1 MRSASSTN
9 HVRTKGKIWKKMSL
23 KQVLTVI
30 SVFGPAVLVSVE
42 LFDPASIVAATAA
55 GAAVG
60 LAVLWA
66 AFYSGILLIGI
77 QEISARL
84 GVVTGKTLAEN
95 IHQRFGPRYSRPLF
109 IVSMFLNLATLTAE
123 IIGLSLAFS
132 FLFKIAYPLAVS
144 ISILL
149 NIILV
154 YFTAYDKLEKILI
167 ILVTAIFLSYVYFL
181 FSLHANFGAIAYNSL
196 VPSLKP
202 NSFYWAEA
210 IIGASITPTYVIL
223 HSGLVYEKGWAHH
236 HEKGVEDL
244 IKEDECE
251 TKAEQIK
258 ERKCVRNERVDSFVS
273 ILMGTI
279 LTIIIIA
286 SAALL
291 IGGKSVTSFADI
303 AAPFSIK
310 FGIVG
315 VDVFAVAFAFAG
327 ILAVVTVGL
336 GTVYSALGFLGRESR
351 IKARRFRLV
360 FVLALVISAFF
371 AFIPNQIQVMVFS
384 QYLNGLLLPFIL
396 IPLVI
401 ITRNKELM
409 GKYKLGKAT
418 LALALATIVITTVL
432 FIASIAS
439 ML

>member
-1 MRSASSTN
+1 M
-9 HVRTKGKIWKKMSL
+9 KKMSL
-23 KQVLTVI
+23 KRVLTII

-60 LAVLWA
+60 FAVLWA
-66 AFYSGILLIGI
+66 AFYSGVLLIGV

-95 IHQRFGPRYSRPLF
+95 IRQRFGPRYSLPLF
-109 IVSMFLNLATLTAE
+109 TISMFLNLATLTAE
-123 IIGLSLAFS
+123 IMGLSLALS
-132 FLFKIAYPLAVS
+132 FLFKIAYPLAVA

-154 YFTAYDKLEKILI
+154 YLTSYDKLEKILI
-167 ILVTAIFLSYVYFL
+167 ILVTAIFLAYVYFL
-181 FSLHANFGAIAYNSL
+181 LSLHANFGTIVYNSL
-196 VPSLKP
+196 VPSMKA
-202 NSFYWAEA
+202 NSFYYAEA
-210 IIGASITPTYVIL
+210 IMGASITPTYVIL

-244 IKEDECE
+244 IKEG
-251 TKAEQIK
+251 KS
-258 ERKCVRNERVDSFVS
+258 VRNERVDSFVS
-273 ILMGTI
+273 ILVGTI
-279 LTIIIIA
+279 LTIVITA

-291 IGGKSVTSFADI
+291 IMGKSIISFGDI
-303 AAPFSIK
+303 AAPFSMK

-315 VDVFAVAFAFAG
+315 VGVFAVAFAFAG
-327 ILAVVTVGL
+327 ILAIVTVGL
-336 GTVYSALGFLGRESR
+336 GTVYSAFGFLGLESR
-351 IKARRFRLV
+351 FKDRRFRFV
-360 FVLALVISAFF
+360 FVLALVISALF
-371 AFIPNQIQVMVFS
+371 AFMPHQIQVMVFT

-396 IPLVI
+396 VPLVI
-401 ITRNKELM
+401 ITRNKDLM
-409 GKYKLGKAT
+409 GKYRLGKVT

>member
-1 MRSASSTN
+1 MN
-9 HVRTKGKIWKKMSL
+9 L
-23 KQVLTVI
+23 KQVLTII

-60 LAVLWA
+60 FGVLWA
-66 AFYSGILLIGI
+66 AFYSGVLLIGI

-95 IHQRFGPRYSRPLF
+95 IHQRFGPRYSLPLF
-109 IVSMFLNLATLTAE
+109 TVSLFLNFATLTAE
-123 IIGLSLAFS
+123 VMGLSLAVS
-132 FLFKIAYPLAVS
+132 FLFKIAYPIAVS
-144 ISILL
+144 ISVL
-149 NIILV
+149 IIIFLV
-154 YFTAYDKLEKILI
+154 YLTSYDKLEKILI
-167 ILVTAIFLSYVYFL
+167 ILVTAIFLAYLYFL
-181 FSLHANFGAIAYNSL
+181 FSLHANFSILAYNSL
-196 VPSLKP
+196 VPSLKA
-202 NSFYWAEA
+202 NSFYFAEA

-223 HSGLVYEKGWAHH
+223 HSGLVFEKGWAHH

-244 IKEDECE
+244 IKEG
-251 TKAEQIK
+251 KSV
-258 ERKCVRNERVDSFVS
+258 RKERVDSFVS

-291 IGGKSVTSFADI
+291 LRGKSITSFADI
-303 AAPFSIK
+303 AAPFNIK
-310 FGIVG
+310 FGVAG
-315 VDVFAVAFAFAG
+315 LEVFAVAFAFAG

-336 GTVYSALGFLGRESR
+336 GTVYSAFGFLGLESR
-351 IKARRFRLV
+351 IKERRFRLI
-360 FVLALVISAFF
+360 FVLALVISAVA
-371 AFIPNQIQVMVFS
+371 AFIPNQIQVMIFT

-396 IPLVI
+396 IPLVV
-401 ITRNKELM
+401 ITRNKDLM

-418 LALALATIVITTVL
+418 LALALATIIITTIL
-432 FIASIAS
+432 FLASVAS

>member
-1 MRSASSTN
+1 M
-9 HVRTKGKIWKKMSL
+9 KKISP
-23 KQVLTVI
+23 KQVLTII
-30 SVFGPAVLVSVE
+30 SIFGPAVLVSVE

-60 LAVLWA
+60 FAVLWS
-66 AFYSGILLIGI
+66 AFYSGVLLIGV

-95 IHQRFGPRYSRPLF
+95 IHERFGRRFSLPLF
-109 IVSMFLNLATLTAE
+109 TISMFLNLATLTAE
-123 IIGLSLAFS
+123 IMGLSLALS
-132 FLFKIAYPLAVS
+132 YLFKIAYPLAIA

-154 YFTAYDKLEKILI
+154 YLTSYDKLEKILI
-167 ILVTAIFLSYVYFL
+167 ILVTAIFLSYLYFL
-181 FSLHANFGAIAYNSL
+181 FSLNANVGTILYNSL
-196 VPSLKP
+196 VPSLKT
-202 NSFYWAEA
+202 NSFYYAEA

-244 IKEDECE
+244 IKEG
-251 TKAEQIK
+251 KS
-258 ERKCVRNERVDSFVS
+258 VRNERVDSFVS

-279 LTIIIIA
+279 LTIIIMA

-291 IGGKSVTSFADI
+291 IGGKSVSSFADI

-310 FGIVG
+310 FGIAG
-315 VDVFAVAFAFAG
+315 VEVFAIAFAFAG

-336 GTVYSALGFLGRESR
+336 GTVYSAFGFLGLESR
-351 IKARRFRLV
+351 IKARRFRFV
-360 FVLALVISAFF
+360 FVLALVISAIF
-371 AFIPNQIQVMVFS
+371 ALIPNQIQVMVFT

-401 ITRNKELM
+401 ITRNKDLM

>member
-1 MRSASSTN
+1 M
-9 HVRTKGKIWKKMSL
+9 KKLNL

-109 IVSMFLNLATLTAE
+109 ILSMFLNLATLTAE
-123 IIGLSLAFS
+123 IMGLSLAFS
-132 FLFKIAYPLAVS
+132 FLFKIAYPIAVS

-181 FSLHANFGAIAYNSL
+181 FSLHANFGAIVYNSL
-196 VPSLKP
+196 VPSLKA
-202 NSFYWAEA
+202 NSFYYAEA

-244 IKEDECE
+244 IKED
-251 TKAEQIK
+251 KS
-258 ERKCVRNERVDSFVS
+258 VRDERVDSFVS

-291 IGGKSVTSFADI
+291 IRGKSVTSFADI

-315 VDVFAVAFAFAG
+315 VEVFAVAFAFAG

-336 GTVYSALGFLGRESR
+336 GTVYSAFGFLGLESR

-360 FVLALVISAFF
+360 FVLAIIISAIF
-371 AFIPNQIQVMVFS
+371 AFIPQQIQVMIFT

-401 ITRNKELM
+401 ITRNKDLM

-418 LALALATIVITTVL
+418 LTLAVATIVITTIL
-432 FIASIAS
+432 FIASVAS

>member
-1 MRSASSTN
+1 M
-9 HVRTKGKIWKKMSL
+9 KKISP
-23 KQVLTVI
+23 KQVLTII
-30 SVFGPAVLVSVE
+30 SIFGPAVLVSVE

-60 LAVLWA
+60 FAVLWA
-66 AFYSGILLIGI
+66 AFYSGVLLIGV

-95 IHQRFGPRYSRPLF
+95 IHERFGRRYSLPLF
-109 IVSMFLNLATLTAE
+109 TISMFLNLATLTAE
-123 IIGLSLAFS
+123 IMGLSLALS
-132 FLFKIAYPLAVS
+132 FLFKIAYPFAIA
-144 ISILL
+144 ISILV

-154 YFTAYDKLEKILI
+154 YLTSYDKLEKILI
-167 ILVTAIFLSYVYFL
+167 ILVTAIFLSYLYFL
-181 FSLHANFGAIAYNSL
+181 FSLHAPFGTIVYNSL
-196 VPSLKP
+196 VPSLKA
-202 NSFYWAEA
+202 NSFYYAEA

-244 IKEDECE
+244 INEGKS
-251 TKAEQIK
+251 
-258 ERKCVRNERVDSFVS
+258 VRNERVDSFAS

-279 LTIIIIA
+279 LTIIIMA

-291 IGGKSVTSFADI
+291 IGGKSVSSFMDI
-303 AAPFSIK
+303 AAPFSLK
-310 FGIVG
+310 FGLVG
-315 VDVFAVAFAFAG
+315 VEVFAVAFAFAG

-336 GTVYSALGFLGRESR
+336 GTVYSAFGFLGLESR
-351 IKARRFRLV
+351 IKARRFRFI
-360 FVLALVISAFF
+360 FVLALVISAIF
-371 AFIPNQIQVMVFS
+371 AFLPNQIQVMVFT

-401 ITRNKELM
+401 ITRNKDLM

-418 LALALATIVITTVL
+418 LTLALATIVITTVL

>member
-1 MRSASSTN
+1 M
-9 HVRTKGKIWKKMSL
+9 KKLNL

-109 IVSMFLNLATLTAE
+109 ILSMFLNLATLTAE
-123 IIGLSLAFS
+123 IMGLSLAFS
-132 FLFKIAYPLAVS
+132 FLFKIAYPIAVS

-181 FSLHANFGAIAYNSL
+181 FSLHANFGAIVYNSF
-196 VPSLKP
+196 VPSLKA
-202 NSFYWAEA
+202 NSFYYAEA

-244 IKEDECE
+244 IKED
-251 TKAEQIK
+251 KS
-258 ERKCVRNERVDSFVS
+258 VRDERVDSFVS

-291 IGGKSVTSFADI
+291 IRGKSVTSFADI

-315 VDVFAVAFAFAG
+315 VEVFAVAFAFAG

-336 GTVYSALGFLGRESR
+336 GTVYSAFGFLGLESR

-360 FVLALVISAFF
+360 FVLALIISAIF
-371 AFIPNQIQVMVFS
+371 AFIPQQIQVMIFT

-401 ITRNKELM
+401 ITRNKDLM

-432 FIASIAS
+432 FIASVAS

>member
-1 MRSASSTN
+1 M
-9 HVRTKGKIWKKMSL
+9 KKINL
-23 KQVLTVI
+23 KRVLTII

-60 LAVLWA
+60 FAVLWA
-66 AFYSGILLIGI
+66 AFYSGVLLIGI

-95 IHQRFGPRYSRPLF
+95 IHQRFGSRYSFPLF
-109 IVSMFLNLATLTAE
+109 TISMFLNLATLTAE
-123 IIGLSLAFS
+123 IMGLSLALS
-132 FLFKIAYPLAVS
+132 FLFKIAYPVAIA

-154 YFTAYDKLEKILI
+154 YLTSYDKLEKILI

-181 FSLHANFGAIAYNSL
+181 FSLHANFGTIIYNSL
-196 VPSLKP
+196 VPSLKA
-202 NSFYWAEA
+202 NSFYYAEA
-210 IIGASITPTYVIL
+210 IVGASITPTYVIL

-244 IKEDECE
+244 IKEN
-251 TKAEQIK
+251 KS
-258 ERKCVRNERVDSFVS
+258 VRDERVDSFVS

-279 LTIIIIA
+279 LTIIIMA

-291 IGGKSVTSFADI
+291 IGGKSVSSFADI

-315 VDVFAVAFAFAG
+315 VEVFAVAFAFAG

-336 GTVYSALGFLGRESR
+336 GTVYSAFGFLGLESR

-360 FVLALVISAFF
+360 FVIALVISAFF
-371 AFIPNQIQVMVFS
+371 ALIPNQIQVMVFT

-396 IPLVI
+396 VPLVI

-418 LALALATIVITTVL
+418 LTLAVATIVITTIL

-439 ML
+439 LL

>member
-1 MRSASSTN
+1 M
-9 HVRTKGKIWKKMSL
+9 KKKSRL
-23 KQVLTVI
+23 KQIITAI

-60 LAVLWA
+60 FAVLWA

-84 GVVTGKTLAEN
+84 GCVTGKTLAEI
-95 IHQRFGPRYSRPLF
+95 IHQRFGPRFSLPLF
-109 IVSMFLNLATLTAE
+109 TVSMFLNLATLTAE
-123 IIGLSLAFS
+123 IMGLSLAVS
-132 FLFKIAYPLAVS
+132 FLFKIPYPLA
-144 ISILL
+144 IALSILL

-154 YFTAYDKLEKILI
+154 YLTSYDKLEKILI
-167 ILVTAIFLSYVYFL
+167 ILVTAIFLSYLYFL
-181 FSLHANFGAIAYNSL
+181 FSLHANFGMLLYNSL

-202 NSFYWAEA
+202 NSFYYAEA

-244 IKEDECE
+244 IKQG
-251 TKAEQIK
+251 KN
-258 ERKCVRNERVDSFVS
+258 VRNERVDSFVS

-279 LTIIIIA
+279 LTIIIMA

-291 IGGKSVTSFADI
+291 IGGKSVTSFGDI

-310 FGIVG
+310 FGVVG

-336 GTVYSALGFLGRESR
+336 GTVYSAFGFLGLESR
-351 IKARRFRLV
+351 LKERRFRFA
-360 FVLALVISAFF
+360 FVLALVISAVF
-371 AFIPNQIQVMVFS
+371 ALIPNQIQVMVFT

-401 ITRNKELM
+401 ITRNRDLM
-409 GKYKLGKAT
+409 GKYRIGKVTLT
-418 LALALATIVITTVL
+418 LAVATIIITTVL

>member
-1 MRSASSTN
+1 M
-9 HVRTKGKIWKKMSL
+9 KKMNL

-60 LAVLWA
+60 FAVLWA
-66 AFYSGILLIGI
+66 AFYSGVLLIGI

-95 IHQRFGPRYSRPLF
+95 IHQRFGPRYSLPLF
-109 IVSMFLNLATLTAE
+109 TLSLFLILATLTAE
-123 IIGLSLAFS
+123 IMGLSLAVS
-132 FLFKIAYPLAVS
+132 FLFKIAYPLAIA

-154 YFTAYDKLEKILI
+154 YLTSYDKLEKILI
-167 ILVTAIFLSYVYFL
+167 ILVTAIFLSYLYFL
-181 FSLHANFGAIAYNSL
+181 SSLHANLGTIVYNSL
-196 VPSLKP
+196 VPSLKA
-202 NSFYWAEA
+202 NSFYYAEA
-210 IIGASITPTYVIL
+210 IVGASITPTYVIL

-244 IKEDECE
+244 IKEG
-251 TKAEQIK
+251 KSV
-258 ERKCVRNERVDSFVS
+258 RKERVDSFVS

-279 LTIIIIA
+279 LTIVIMA

-291 IGGKSVTSFADI
+291 IGGKSVASFADI

-310 FGIVG
+310 FGLAG
-315 VDVFAVAFAFAG
+315 VEVFAVAFAFAG

-336 GTVYSALGFLGRESR
+336 GTVYSAFGFLGLESQ
-351 IKARRFRLV
+351 IKERRFRFV
-360 FVLALVISAFF
+360 FVLALVISAIF
-371 AFIPNQIQVMVFS
+371 ALIPNQIEVMVFT

-396 IPLVI
+396 VPLVI
-401 ITRNKELM
+401 ITRNKDLM

-418 LALALATIVITTVL
+418 LALALATIVITTIL
-432 FIASIAS
+432 FLASIAS

>member
-1 MRSASSTN
+1 M
-9 HVRTKGKIWKKMSL
+9 KKLNL

-109 IVSMFLNLATLTAE
+109 ILSMFLNLATLTAE
-123 IIGLSLAFS
+123 IMGLSLAFS
-132 FLFKIAYPLAVS
+132 FLFKIAYPIAVS

-167 ILVTAIFLSYVYFL
+167 ILVTAISLSYVYFL
-181 FSLHANFGAIAYNSL
+181 FSLHANFGAIVYNSL
-196 VPSLKP
+196 VPSLKA
-202 NSFYWAEA
+202 NSFYYAEA

-244 IKEDECE
+244 IKED
-251 TKAEQIK
+251 KS
-258 ERKCVRNERVDSFVS
+258 VRDERVDSFVS

-291 IGGKSVTSFADI
+291 IRGKSVTSFADI

-315 VDVFAVAFAFAG
+315 VEVFAVAFAFAG

-336 GTVYSALGFLGRESR
+336 GTVYSAFGFLGLESR

-360 FVLALVISAFF
+360 FVLALIISAIF
-371 AFIPNQIQVMVFS
+371 AFIPQQIQVMIFT

-401 ITRNKELM
+401 ITRNKDLM

-432 FIASIAS
+432 FIASVAS

>member
-1 MRSASSTN
+1 M
-9 HVRTKGKIWKKMSL
+9 KKITL
-23 KQVLTVI
+23 KQILTVI

-60 LAVLWA
+60 FAVLWA
-66 AFYSGILLIGI
+66 AFYSGVLLIGI

-84 GVVTGKTLAEN
+84 GVVTGKTLAEI
-95 IHQRFGPRYSRPLF
+95 IHQKFGSSYSLPLF
-109 IVSMFLNLATLTAE
+109 TISMFLNLATLTAE
-123 IIGLSLAFS
+123 IIGLSLALS
-132 FLFKIAYPLAVS
+132 FLFKIAYPLAVA

-149 NIILV
+149 NIVLV
-154 YFTAYDKLEKILI
+154 FLTSYDTLEKILM
-167 ILVTAIFLSYVYFL
+167 ILVTAIFLAYLYFL
-181 FSLHANFGAIAYNSL
+181 FSLHANFGAILYNSL
-196 VPSLKP
+196 VPSLKA
-202 NSFYWAEA
+202 NSFYYAEA

-244 IKEDECE
+244 LKDDACE
-251 TKAEQIK
+251 TKEELIK
-258 ERKCVRNERVDSFVS
+258 ERKCVRKERVDSFVS

-279 LTIIIIA
+279 LTIVIIA

-291 IGGKSVTSFADI
+291 IGGKSVSSFAGI

-310 FGIVG
+310 FGVVG
-315 VDVFAVAFAFAG
+315 VEIFAIAFAFAG

-336 GTVYSALGFLGRESR
+336 GTVYSAFGFLGLESR

-371 AFIPNQIQVMVFS
+371 AFIPNQIQVMIFS

-401 ITRNKELM
+401 ITRNKGLM
-409 GKYKLGKAT
+409 GKYRLGKAT
-418 LALALATIVITTVL
+418 LALAVGTIAVTTVL
-432 FIASIAS
+432 FIASIVS

>member
-1 MRSASSTN
+1 M
-9 HVRTKGKIWKKMSL
+9 KKINL
-23 KQVLTVI
+23 KRVLTII

-60 LAVLWA
+60 FAVLWA
-66 AFYSGILLIGI
+66 AFYSGVLLIGI

-95 IHQRFGPRYSRPLF
+95 IHQRFGSRYSFPLF
-109 IVSMFLNLATLTAE
+109 TISMFLNLATLTAE
-123 IIGLSLAFS
+123 IMGLSLALS
-132 FLFKIAYPLAVS
+132 FLFKIAYPVAIA

-154 YFTAYDKLEKILI
+154 YLTSYDKLEKILI

-181 FSLHANFGAIAYNSL
+181 FSLHANFGTIIYNSL
-196 VPSLKP
+196 VPSLKA
-202 NSFYWAEA
+202 NYFYYAEA
-210 IIGASITPTYVIL
+210 IVGASITPTYVIL

-244 IKEDECE
+244 IRED
-251 TKAEQIK
+251 KS
-258 ERKCVRNERVDSFVS
+258 VRDERVDSFVS

-279 LTIIIIA
+279 LTIIIMA

-291 IGGKSVTSFADI
+291 IGGKSVSSFADI

-315 VDVFAVAFAFAG
+315 VEVFAVAFAFAG

-336 GTVYSALGFLGRESR
+336 GTVYSAFGFLGLESR

-360 FVLALVISAFF
+360 FVLALIISAIF
-371 AFIPNQIQVMVFS
+371 AFIPQQIQVMIFT

-401 ITRNKELM
+401 ITRNKDLM

-418 LALALATIVITTVL
+418 LTLAVATIVITTIL
-432 FIASIAS
+432 FIASVAS

>member
-1 MRSASSTN
+1 MN
-9 HVRTKGKIWKKMSL
+9 L
-23 KQVLTVI
+23 KRVLTII

-60 LAVLWA
+60 FAVLWA

-95 IHQRFGPRYSRPLF
+95 IHQKFGPRYSLPLF
-109 IVSMFLNLATLTAE
+109 TISMFLNLATLTAE
-123 IIGLSLAFS
+123 IMGLSLALS
-132 FLFKIAYPLAVS
+132 FLFKIAYPLAVF

-181 FSLHANFGAIAYNSL
+181 FSLHANFGAIVYNS
-196 VPSLKP
+196 VIPSLKA
-202 NSFYWAEA
+202 NSFYYAEA

-244 IKEDECE
+244 IKED
-251 TKAEQIK
+251 KS
-258 ERKCVRNERVDSFVS
+258 VRDERVDSFAS
-273 ILMGTI
+273 ILVGTI
-279 LTIIIIA
+279 LTIIITA

-291 IGGKSVTSFADI
+291 IRGKSVTSFADI
-303 AAPFSIK
+303 AAPFNMK

-336 GTVYSALGFLGRESR
+336 GTVYSAFGFLGLESR

-360 FVLALVISAFF
+360 FVLALVISAIF
-371 AFIPNQIQVMVFS
+371 AFIPNQIQVMVFT
-384 QYLNGLLLPFIL
+384 QYINGLLLPFIL

-401 ITRNKELM
+401 ITRNKDLM
-409 GKYKLGKAT
+409 GKYKLGKVT

-432 FIASIAS
+432 FIASVAS

>member
-1 MRSASSTN
+1 M
-9 HVRTKGKIWKKMSL
+9 
-23 KQVLTVI
+23 I
-30 SVFGPAVLVSVE
+30 SIFGPAVLVSVE

-60 LAVLWA
+60 FAVLWA

-95 IHQRFGPRYSRPLF
+95 IHQRFGPRYSFPLF
-109 IVSMFLNLATLTAE
+109 GISLFLNLATLTAE
-123 IIGLSLAFS
+123 IMGLSLAVS
-132 FLFKIAYPLAVS
+132 FLFKIAYPLAIS

-167 ILVTAIFLSYVYFL
+167 ILVTAIFLSYLYFL
-181 FSLHANFGAIAYNSL
+181 FTLHANFGTIVYNSL
-196 VPSLKP
+196 VPSLNP

-223 HSGLVYEKGWAHH
+223 HSGLVYEKGWGHH

-244 IKEDECE
+244 IKED
-251 TKAEQIK
+251 
-258 ERKCVRNERVDSFVS
+258 KCVKNERVDSFVS
-273 ILMGTI
+273 ILVGTI
-279 LTIIIIA
+279 LTIIIMA

-291 IGGKSVTSFADI
+291 IRGKSVTSFADI
-303 AAPFSIK
+303 AAPFNIK
-310 FGIVG
+310 FGMVG

-336 GTVYSALGFLGRESR
+336 GTVYSAFGFLGIKSR
-351 IKARRFRLV
+351 FKERRFRFV
-360 FVLALVISAFF
+360 FVLALVISAVF
-371 AFIPNQIQVMVFS
+371 ALIPHQIQVMVFT
-384 QYLNGLLLPFIL
+384 QYLNGALLPFIL

-401 ITRNKELM
+401 ITRNKDLM
-409 GKYKLGKAT
+409 GKYRLGKAT
-418 LALALATIVITTVL
+418 LALAVATILITTIL

>member
-1 MRSASSTN
+1 M
-9 HVRTKGKIWKKMSL
+9 KKLNL
-23 KQVLTVI
+23 KQVLTII

-66 AFYSGILLIGI
+66 AFYSGVLLIGI

-95 IHQRFGPRYSRPLF
+95 IHQRFGPRYSLPLF
-109 IVSMFLNLATLTAE
+109 TISMFLNLATLTAE
-123 IIGLSLAFS
+123 IMGLSLALS
-132 FLFKIAYPLAVS
+132 FLFKIAYPLAIA

-154 YFTAYDKLEKILI
+154 YLTSYDKLEKILI

-181 FSLHANFGAIAYNSL
+181 FSLHANFGTIIYNSL
-196 VPSLKP
+196 VPSLKA
-202 NSFYWAEA
+202 NSFYYAEA
-210 IIGASITPTYVIL
+210 IVGASITPTYVIL

-244 IKEDECE
+244 IKEN
-251 TKAEQIK
+251 KS
-258 ERKCVRNERVDSFVS
+258 VRDERVDSFVS

-279 LTIIIIA
+279 LTIIIMA

-291 IGGKSVTSFADI
+291 IGGKSVSSFADI

-315 VDVFAVAFAFAG
+315 VEVFAVAFAFAG

-336 GTVYSALGFLGRESR
+336 GTVYSAFGFLGLESR
-351 IKARRFRLV
+351 IKARRFRFV

-371 AFIPNQIQVMVFS
+371 ALIPNQIQVMIFT

-396 IPLVI
+396 VPLVI
-401 ITRNKELM
+401 ITRNKDLM
-409 GKYKLGKAT
+409 GKYRLGKAT
-418 LALALATIVITTVL
+418 LTLAVATIVITTIL
-432 FIASIAS
+432 FIASVAS

>member
-1 MRSASSTN
+1 M
-9 HVRTKGKIWKKMSL
+9 KKLNL

-109 IVSMFLNLATLTAE
+109 ILSMFLNLATLTAE
-123 IIGLSLAFS
+123 IMGLSLAFS
-132 FLFKIAYPLAVS
+132 FLFKIAYPIAVS

-181 FSLHANFGAIAYNSL
+181 FSLHANFGAIVYNSL

-244 IKEDECE
+244 IKED
-251 TKAEQIK
+251 KS
-258 ERKCVRNERVDSFVS
+258 VRDERVDSFVS

-291 IGGKSVTSFADI
+291 IRGKSVTSFADI

-315 VDVFAVAFAFAG
+315 VEVFAVAFAFAG

-336 GTVYSALGFLGRESR
+336 GTVYSAFGFLGLESR

-360 FVLALVISAFF
+360 FVLALIISAIF
-371 AFIPNQIQVMVFS
+371 AFIPQQIQVMIFT

-401 ITRNKELM
+401 ITRNKDLM

-418 LALALATIVITTVL
+418 LTLAVATIVITTIL
-432 FIASIAS
+432 FIASVAS

>member
-1 MRSASSTN
+1 M
-9 HVRTKGKIWKKMSL
+9 KKKKMSL
-23 KQVLTVI
+23 KQVITII
-30 SVFGPAVLVSVE
+30 SIFGPAVLVSVE

-109 IVSMFLNLATLTAE
+109 ILSMFLNLATLTAE
-123 IIGLSLAFS
+123 IMGLSLALS
-132 FLFKIAYPLAVS
+132 FLFKIAYPLAVL

-181 FSLHANFGAIAYNSL
+181 FSLHANFGAIVYNSL
-196 VPSLKP
+196 VPSLKA
-202 NSFYWAEA
+202 NSFYYAEA
-210 IIGASITPTYVIL
+210 IVGASITPTYVIL

-244 IKEDECE
+244 IKEDK
-251 TKAEQIK
+251 T
-258 ERKCVRNERVDSFVS
+258 VRDERVDSFVS

-279 LTIIIIA
+279 LTIIIMA

-291 IGGKSVTSFADI
+291 IRGKSVTSFADI

-310 FGIVG
+310 FGLVG

-336 GTVYSALGFLGRESR
+336 GTVYSAFGFLGLESR

-360 FVLALVISAFF
+360 FIFALIISAIF
-371 AFIPNQIQVMVFS
+371 AFIPNQIQVMVFT
-384 QYLNGLLLPFIL
+384 QYLNGLLPPFIL

-401 ITRNKELM
+401 ITRNKDLM
-409 GKYKLGKAT
+409 GKYRLGKAT

-432 FIASIAS
+432 FIASIVS

>member
-1 MRSASSTN
+1 M
-9 HVRTKGKIWKKMSL
+9 KKLNL

-109 IVSMFLNLATLTAE
+109 ILSMFLNLATLTAE
-123 IIGLSLAFS
+123 IMGLSLAFS
-132 FLFKIAYPLAVS
+132 FLFKIAYPIAVS

-181 FSLHANFGAIAYNSL
+181 FSLHANFGAIVYNSL
-196 VPSLKP
+196 VPSLKA
-202 NSFYWAEA
+202 NSFYYAEA

-244 IKEDECE
+244 IKED
-251 TKAEQIK
+251 KS
-258 ERKCVRNERVDSFVS
+258 VRDERVDSFVS

-291 IGGKSVTSFADI
+291 IRGKSVTSFADI

-315 VDVFAVAFAFAG
+315 VEVFAVAFAFAG

-336 GTVYSALGFLGRESR
+336 GTVYSAFGFLGLESR

-360 FVLALVISAFF
+360 FVLALIISAIF
-371 AFIPNQIQVMVFS
+371 AFIPQQIQVMIFT

-401 ITRNKELM
+401 ITRNKDLM

-432 FIASIAS
+432 FIASVAS

>member
-1 MRSASSTN
+1 M
-9 HVRTKGKIWKKMSL
+9 KKKRSL
-23 KQVLTVI
+23 KQVLTII

-60 LAVLWA
+60 FGVLWA

-95 IHQRFGPRYSRPLF
+95 IHQRFGPRFSLPLF
-109 IVSMFLNLATLTAE
+109 TISLFLNLATLVAE
-123 IIGLSLAFS
+123 IMGLSLAVS
-132 FLFKIAYPLAVS
+132 FLFKIAYPVAIA

-167 ILVTAIFLSYVYFL
+167 ILVTALFLSYLYFL
-181 FSLHANFGAIAYNSL
+181 FSLHANVGTIVYNSL
-196 VPSLKP
+196 VPSLNP
-202 NSFYWAEA
+202 NSFYYAEA

-244 IKEDECE
+244 IKED
-251 TKAEQIK
+251 Q
-258 ERKCVRNERVDSFVS
+258 CVRNERVDSFVS

-279 LTIIIIA
+279 LTVVIMA

-291 IGGKSVTSFADI
+291 ILGKSVTSFADI
-303 AAPFSIK
+303 AAPFRIK
-310 FGIVG
+310 FGVVG
-315 VDVFAVAFAFAG
+315 VEIFAVAFAFAG

-336 GTVYSALGFLGRESR
+336 GTVYSAFGFLGIRSRFRE
-351 IKARRFRLV
+351 RRFRFV
-360 FVLALVISAFF
+360 FVLVLVISAVF
-371 AFIPNQIQVMVFS
+371 ALLPNPIQVMVFT
-384 QYLNGLLLPFIL
+384 QYLNGALLPFIL

-401 ITRNKELM
+401 ITRNKGLM
-409 GKYKLGKAT
+409 GRYRLGKVTLT
-418 LALALATIVITTVL
+418 LAVATIVITTIL

>member
-1 MRSASSTN
+1 M
-9 HVRTKGKIWKKMSL
+9 KKLNL

-109 IVSMFLNLATLTAE
+109 ILSMFLNLATLTAE
-123 IIGLSLAFS
+123 IMGLSLAFS
-132 FLFKIAYPLAVS
+132 FLFKIAYSIAVS

-181 FSLHANFGAIAYNSL
+181 FSLHANFGAIVYNSL
-196 VPSLKP
+196 VPSLKA
-202 NSFYWAEA
+202 NSFYYAEA

-244 IKEDECE
+244 IKED
-251 TKAEQIK
+251 KS
-258 ERKCVRNERVDSFVS
+258 VRDERVDSFVS

-291 IGGKSVTSFADI
+291 IRGKSVTSFADI

-315 VDVFAVAFAFAG
+315 VEVFAVAFAFAG

-336 GTVYSALGFLGRESR
+336 GTVYSAFGFLGLESR

-360 FVLALVISAFF
+360 FVLALIISAIF
-371 AFIPNQIQVMVFS
+371 AFIPQQIQVMIFT

-401 ITRNKELM
+401 ITRNKDLM

-432 FIASIAS
+432 FIASVAS

>member
-1 MRSASSTN
+1 M
-9 HVRTKGKIWKKMSL
+9 
-23 KQVLTVI
+23 I

-95 IHQRFGPRYSRPLF
+95 IHQRFGPRYSFSLF
-109 IVSMFLNLATLTAE
+109 GISLFLNLATLTAE
-123 IIGLSLAFS
+123 IMGLSLAVS
-132 FLFKIAYPLAVS
+132 FLFKIAYPVAIS
-144 ISILL
+144 ISVLL
-149 NIILV
+149 NIALV

-167 ILVTAIFLSYVYFL
+167 ILVTAIFLSYLYFL
-181 FSLHANFGAIAYNSL
+181 FSLHANVGTIIYNSL
-196 VPSLKP
+196 VPSWNP

-244 IKEDECE
+244 LKED
-251 TKAEQIK
+251 
-258 ERKCVRNERVDSFVS
+258 RCVRNERVDSFVS

-291 IGGKSVTSFADI
+291 IRGKSVTNFADI

-336 GTVYSALGFLGRESR
+336 GTVYSAFGFLGLKSR
-351 IKARRFRLV
+351 LKERRFRFV
-360 FVLALVISAFF
+360 FVLVLVISAVF
-371 AFIPNQIQVMVFS
+371 ALLPNPIQVMVFT
-384 QYLNGLLLPFIL
+384 QYLNGALLPFIL

-401 ITRNKELM
+401 ITRNKALM
-409 GKYKLGKAT
+409 GKYRLGKAT
-418 LALALATIVITTVL
+418 LTLAVATIVITTVL

>member
-1 MRSASSTN
+1 M
-9 HVRTKGKIWKKMSL
+9 KKLNL

-109 IVSMFLNLATLTAE
+109 ILSMFLNLATLTAE
-123 IIGLSLAFS
+123 IMGLSLAFS
-132 FLFKIAYPLAVS
+132 FLFKIAYPIAVS

-181 FSLHANFGAIAYNSL
+181 FSLHANFGAIVYNSL
-196 VPSLKP
+196 VPSLKA
-202 NSFYWAEA
+202 NSFYYAEA

-244 IKEDECE
+244 IKED
-251 TKAEQIK
+251 KS
-258 ERKCVRNERVDSFVS
+258 VRDERVDSFVS

-291 IGGKSVTSFADI
+291 IRGKSVTSFADI

-315 VDVFAVAFAFAG
+315 VEVFAVAFAFAG

-336 GTVYSALGFLGRESR
+336 GTVYSAFGFLGLESR

-360 FVLALVISAFF
+360 FVLALIISAIF
-371 AFIPNQIQVMVFS
+371 AFIPQQIQVMIFT

-401 ITRNKELM
+401 ITRNKDLM

-418 LALALATIVITTVL
+418 LTLAVATIVITTIL
-432 FIASIAS
+432 FIASVAS

>member
-1 MRSASSTN
+1 M
-9 HVRTKGKIWKKMSL
+9 KKINL
-23 KQVLTVI
+23 KRVLTII

-66 AFYSGILLIGI
+66 AFYSGVLLIGI

-95 IHQRFGPRYSRPLF
+95 IHQRFGSRYSFPLF
-109 IVSMFLNLATLTAE
+109 TISMFLNLATLTAE
-123 IIGLSLAFS
+123 IMGLSLALS
-132 FLFKIAYPLAVS
+132 FLFKIAYPVAIA

-154 YFTAYDKLEKILI
+154 YLTSYDKLEKILI

-181 FSLHANFGAIAYNSL
+181 FSLHANFGTIIYNSL
-196 VPSLKP
+196 VPSLKA
-202 NSFYWAEA
+202 NSFYYAEA
-210 IIGASITPTYVIL
+210 IVGASITPTYVIL

-244 IKEDECE
+244 IKEN
-251 TKAEQIK
+251 KS
-258 ERKCVRNERVDSFVS
+258 VRDERVDSFVS

-279 LTIIIIA
+279 LTIIIMA

-291 IGGKSVTSFADI
+291 IGGKSVSSFADI

-315 VDVFAVAFAFAG
+315 VEVFAVAFAFAG

-336 GTVYSALGFLGRESR
+336 GTVYSAFGFLGLESR

-360 FVLALVISAFF
+360 FVIALVISAFF
-371 AFIPNQIQVMVFS
+371 ALIPNQIQVMVFT

-396 IPLVI
+396 VPLVI

-418 LALALATIVITTVL
+418 LTLAVATIVITTIL

-439 ML
+439 LL

>member
-1 MRSASSTN
+1 M
-9 HVRTKGKIWKKMSL
+9 KKVNL
-23 KQVLTVI
+23 KQVITII
-30 SVFGPAVLVSVE
+30 SIFGPAVLVSVE

-66 AFYSGILLIGI
+66 AFYSGILLIGV

-95 IHQRFGPRYSRPLF
+95 IHERFGPRYSRPLF

-123 IIGLSLAFS
+123 IMGLSLAFS
-132 FLFKIAYPLAVS
+132 FLFKIAYPIAVF

-181 FSLHANFGAIAYNSL
+181 FSLHANFGAIIYNSL
-196 VPSLKP
+196 VPSLKA
-202 NSFYWAEA
+202 NSFYYAEA
-210 IIGASITPTYVIL
+210 IVGASITPTYVIL

-244 IKEDECE
+244 IKEN
-251 TKAEQIK
+251 KS
-258 ERKCVRNERVDSFVS
+258 VRDERVDSFVS

-291 IGGKSVTSFADI
+291 IRGKSVTSFADI
-303 AAPFSIK
+303 VAPFSIK

-315 VDVFAVAFAFAG
+315 VDVFGVAFAFAG

-336 GTVYSALGFLGRESR
+336 GTVYSAFGFLGLESR

-360 FVLALVISAFF
+360 FVLALVISAIF
-371 AFIPNQIQVMVFS
+371 AFIPNQIQVMVFT

-396 IPLVI
+396 LPLII
-401 ITRNKELM
+401 ITRNKDLM
-409 GKYKLGKAT
+409 GKYKLGKVT
-418 LALALATIVITTVL
+418 LTLALATIVITTVL

>member
-1 MRSASSTN
+1 M
-9 HVRTKGKIWKKMSL
+9 KKLNL

-109 IVSMFLNLATLTAE
+109 ILSMFLNLATLTAE
-123 IIGLSLAFS
+123 IMGLSLAFS
-132 FLFKIAYPLAVS
+132 FLFKIAYPIAVS

-181 FSLHANFGAIAYNSL
+181 FSLHANFGAIVYNSL
-196 VPSLKP
+196 VPSLKA
-202 NSFYWAEA
+202 NSFYYAEA
-210 IIGASITPTYVIL
+210 IVGASITPTYVIL

-244 IKEDECE
+244 IKEN
-251 TKAEQIK
+251 KS
-258 ERKCVRNERVDSFVS
+258 VRDERVDSFVS

-291 IGGKSVTSFADI
+291 IRGKSVTSFADI

-315 VDVFAVAFAFAG
+315 VEVFAVAFAFAG

-336 GTVYSALGFLGRESR
+336 GTVYSAFGFLGLESR

-360 FVLALVISAFF
+360 FVLALIISAIF
-371 AFIPNQIQVMVFS
+371 AFIPQQIQVMIFT

-401 ITRNKELM
+401 ITRNKDLM

-418 LALALATIVITTVL
+418 LTLAVATIVITTIL
-432 FIASIAS
+432 FIASVAS